1 MTHPWLAQ
9 YPPGVPPTLTPPHA
23 TLLDALDAQVRSR
36 PDAPALRYFGRVLT
50 WSELDREVTALAAAL
65 VERGVSAGDRVA
77 LLLQSVP
84 QFPVAVL
91 ATWRLGGAVLPL
103 NPMLHALEVRY
114 HLQDSGAVAL
124 VALDSL
130 YREAGEEG
138 ARGTSVRC
146 AVVTGDLDYA
156 GDEPV
161 PAVVAPGPPVDGAP
175 RFLDLVAA
183 PAEATR
189 PLPPPA
195 PDGLAMLG
203 YTSGTTG
210 RPKGAMITHA
220 NLVHQADVYRVWCGI
235 GPEDRI
241 FAAAPLFHITGMVGH
256 LGLSLVSG
264 AKLVLAHR
272 FQGPETLRQIERH
285 RCTFTVCAIT
295 AYLAMLQALDAEP
308 HDLSSLRV
316 AQSGGAPVSPATVQR
331 FQERTGVEIRNVYGL
346 TETTSPS
353 HAAPLDRPTPVD
365 AESGALSVGVPV
377 PGHEQR
383 VVDLESGEEV
393 PVGTLGEL
401 WTRGPGVVG
410 GYWHRPEATA
420 ATFTDGFLHT
430 GDVGRVDAQGWFY
443 LVDRA
448 KDMINVSGY
457 KVWPREVEDYL
468 YEHPAV
474 REAAVVGAP
483 DPYRGET
490 VVAFVALRE
499 GTATGPADL
508 LAFCRQR
515 MAAYK
520 CPHRIEIVVELPKTA
535 TGKFLRRELRERVAR
550 DPR

>member
-1 MTHPWLAQ
+1 MTYPWLGQ
-9 YPPGVPPTLTPPHA
+9 YPPGIPATLTPPHR
-23 TLLDALDAQVRSR
+23 TLLQALDAQVRAR
-36 PDAPALRYFGRVLT
+36 PAAPALRYFGRVLT
-50 WSELDREVTALAAAL
+50 WAELDHAATALAAAL
-65 VERGVSAGDRVA
+65 RERGVGTGDRVA
-77 LLLQSVP
+77 LLLQNVP
-84 QFPVAVL
+84 QFPIAAL
-91 ATWRLGGAVLPL
+91 ATWRLGGVVLPL
-103 NPMLHALEVRY
+103 NPMLRALEVRY
-114 HLQDSGAVAL
+114 HLEDSGAAAL

-130 YREAGEEG
+130 HREAGDEG
-138 ARGTSVRC
+138 ARGTDVRC

-156 GDEPV
+156 GGEGV
-161 PAVVAPGPPVDGAP
+161 PAVVEPGEPAGGVD

-183 PAEATR
+183 HAGATH
-189 PLPPPA
+189 PDAPSPPPG
-195 PDGLAMLG
+195 DLAMLG

-256 LGLSLVSG
+256 LALSVLSG
-264 AKLVLAHR
+264 ATLVLAHR
-272 FQGPETLRQIERH
+272 FQGVETLRQIERH

-295 AYLAMLQALDAEP
+295 AYLAMLQALEMEP
-308 HDLSSLRV
+308 HDVSSLRV

-331 FQERTGVEIRNVYGL
+331 FRERTGVEIRNVYGL

-365 AESGALSVGVPV
+365 PESGALSVGVPV

-383 VVDLESGEEV
+383 VMDLETGEEA
-393 PVGTLGEL
+393 PVGALGEL

-410 GYWHRPEATA
+410 GYWQRPDATA
-420 ATFTDGFLHT
+420 GTFTEGFLHT
-430 GDVGRVDAQGWFY
+430 GDVGRVDSEGWFY

-483 DPYRGET
+483 DAYRGET
-490 VVAFVALRE
+490 VVAFVALCD
-499 GTATGPADL
+499 GATAGAADL
-508 LAFCRQR
+508 LDFCRRR

-520 CPHRIEIVVELPKTA
+520 CPRRIEVVSEVPKTA
-535 TGKFLRRELRERVAR
+535 TGKFLRRELRRRLVTPE
-550 DPR
+550 